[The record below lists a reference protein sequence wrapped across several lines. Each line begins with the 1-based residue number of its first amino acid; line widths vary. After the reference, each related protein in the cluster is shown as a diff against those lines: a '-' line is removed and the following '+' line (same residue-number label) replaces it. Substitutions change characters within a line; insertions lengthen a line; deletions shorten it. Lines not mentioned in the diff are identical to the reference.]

1 MRYWI
6 KSLSMIGLALFSLWA
21 VSIPSARAGED
32 RVGEDRVGEDGVG
45 EDSEIRQQALFAHT
59 TLDRAW
65 KTAVEHQR
73 PMLVLFSTE
82 GCHYCTKMLAETYSH
97 AKVQQLLRGHVEMV
111 KVNAQEYPALIERLD
126 IRGYPT
132 TLLVSPRGNVLDAVE
147 GFAPA
152 ATFADR
158 IGPLLKA
165 EAQATSSRVG
175 ANTARTGRVGS

>member
-1 MRYWI
+1 MMRYWI

-21 VSIPSARAGED
+21 VFSLWADSTPSARAEG
-32 RVGEDRVGEDGVG
+32 
-45 EDSEIRQQALFAHT
+45 DSGTRQQALFAHT

-82 GCHYCTKMLAETYSH
+82 SCHYCTKMLAETYSH
-97 AKVQQLLRGHVEMV
+97 PKVQQLLRGHVEMV
-111 KVNAQEYPALIERLD
+111 KVNAQEYPALIERLG

-132 TLLVSPRGNVLDAVE
+132 TLLVSPKGNVLDAVE

-165 EAQATSSRVG
+165 EAHATSTRVG
-175 ANTARTGRVGS
+175 TNTARTGRVGS